1 MILDFQ
7 IVGQILHKTTNACLA
22 NDTQNYLSL
31 SFSFDEDWDTY
42 THKYCIFTY
51 KGKHY
56 ETELEYDNE
65 AEAYVQIVPKEVL
78 KGKGFYITL
87 YGTLGNER
95 ITTNQIRI
103 DLLESGYTT
112 DISSIRYPNVPD
124 IFEMIQTENQEY
136 AENQVKRGLNTLTT
150 KIRGG

>member
-1 MILDFQ
+1 MILDF
-7 IVGQILHKTTNACLA
+7 IVNGQILHKISNPCLA
-22 NDTQNYLSL
+22 NDTQEYLSL

-42 THKYCIFTY
+42 VHKYCIFTY

-87 YGTLGNER
+87 YGTLGEER
-95 ITTNQIRI
+95 ITTNQLRI

-112 DISSIRYPNVPD
+112 DITSIRYPNVPD
-124 IFEMIQTENQEY
+124 IFEKIRMEEEEY
-136 AENQVKRGLNTLTT
+136 TDQQIKRGLNTLTL

>member
-1 MILDFQ
+1 MELPFN
-7 IVGQILHKTTNACLA
+7 VNGQIIRKQASPCLA
-22 NDTQNYLSL
+22 NDTQNYLAL
-31 SFSFDEDWDTY
+31 SFTFDEDWAE
-42 THKYCIFTY
+42 HNKYLIFTY

-56 ETELEYDNE
+56 QFLLEYDNS

-78 KGKGFYITL
+78 KGKGFYFTI
-87 YGTLGNER
+87 YGTKDEER
-95 ITTNQIRI
+95 ITTHQVKI

-112 DISSIRYPNVPD
+112 DITPIDYPDVED
-124 IFEMIQTENQEY
+124 IFERIIQQEEEY

>member
-1 MILDFQ
+1 MILDFT
-7 IVGQILHKTTNACLA
+7 INGQILLKISNPCLA
-22 NDTQNYLSL
+22 NDTQEYLSL
-31 SFSFDEDWDTY
+31 SFSFDEDWDNY

-65 AEAYVQIVPKEVL
+65 QEAYLQIVPKEVL
-78 KGKGFYITL
+78 RGKGFYITL
-87 YGTLGNER
+87 YGTLGEER

-124 IFEMIQTENQEY
+124 IFEKIRMDEEEY
-136 AENQVKRGLNTLTT
+136 ADNQVKRGLNTLYL